1 MSSLADNSKQ
11 GLGVRQ
17 YCLESKISGE
27 EFGLSNT
34 GMRRKVPG
42 RSRIISYGRKT
53 PTRFIAQNI
62 QRMRLRFVSTFV
74 TLGKLL
80 GGWTRQFERVRSQC
94 WPA

>member
-34 GMRRKVPG
+34 GMAEKSSGEVVNYFL
-42 RSRIISYGRKT
+42 RS
-53 PTRFIAQNI
+53 
-62 QRMRLRFVSTFV
+62 
-74 TLGKLL
+74 
-80 GGWTRQFERVRSQC
+80 
-94 WPA
+94 